1 MIHFQQKFIYIWSP
15 VLDCVKVGIDG
26 KLSHQT
32 FEKNEDW
39 CYYPGYGLRLSNGT
53 QMLSMRVGKDIYTEK
68 EIMKNVLLICCVL
81 VISCSCQTFRARRLM
96 YEKSKG
102 LQETHALLLEESKLF
117 LSKTSNRSLK
127 DSVFLYMTNYNQ
139 YDFFSQQDP
148 PKILEPI
155 LLNNDHTKA
164 IIPIL
169 QRTLDRSGSRVEY
182 VSYISFKAEN
192 GKWLLKYNNGFT
204 DSFSYEN
211 SSYPSLSDSCIS
223 VKFVRN
229 FILRGEIEPR
239 KKFNSKIFKSA
250 WYMF

>member
-1 MIHFQQKFIYIWSP
+1 MKS
-15 VLDCVKVGIDG
+15 VL
-26 KLSHQT
+26 S
-32 FEKNEDW
+32 
-39 CYYPGYGLRLSNGT
+39 
-53 QMLSMRVGKDIYTEK
+53 
-68 EIMKNVLLICCVL
+68 ICCIL
-81 VISCSCQTFRARRLM
+81 LLNFSCCMSSKRRLM
-96 YEKSKG
+96 SEKSKK
-102 LQETHALLLEESKLF
+102 LQKTHSLLIKESNIF
-117 LSKTSNRSLK
+117 LSETSNRSLK